1 MLNSAWESGASE
13 HPGPYFFYLR
23 TKMILATW
31 AAYFAYYNRNFRK
44 FSTFDRIIVYVVR
57 PDAPAARLAPSG
69 GILGRV
75 LPRAMACFAR
85 VL

>member
-1 MLNSAWESGASE
+1 MRKVGREEGGASKE
-13 HPGPYFFYLR
+13 GR
-23 TKMILATW
+23 KGEAGMLATW
-31 AAYFAYYNRNFRK
+31 AAYFAYYNRNFRE

-75 LPRAMACFAR
+75 LPRAIACFAR

>member
-1 MLNSAWESGASE
+1 MESRAIGQWPKKLAT
-13 HPGPYFFYLR
+13 GNGR
-23 TKMILATW
+23 VATW
-31 AAYFAYYNRNFRK
+31 AAYFAYYNRNFRE